1 MKKLLL
7 YLGLFIVLL
16 TNIFLFFRKEIA
28 SENLLPDENRFSKV
42 ILADSLAEPMELA
55 VMRSGKVIFLERKGK
70 VKLYDPQ
77 TDKVK
82 TIAEFNVFS
91 RFNDGMLGIALD
103 PQFERNGWVYIYYSP
118 NDTIPR
124 NRLSRFLMIE
134 QDSLLMSSE
143 KVILEVPVQRQSC
156 CHAAGSIAF
165 DKNGLLY
172 LSTGDNTSSF
182 ESEGYSPTDERPNR
196 SPYDAQGSSANT
208 NDLRGKILRIRPM
221 PDGTYTIP
229 EGNLFPQGSK
239 KGRPEIYV
247 MGCRNPFRFA
257 IDNKNGFLYWGDI
270 GPDAGKDGLQGP
282 QGYDEINRT
291 DKAGFFGWPYF
302 IGDNKAYKKY
312 NFENQ
317 KIGASYN
324 PARPVNYSPNN
335 TGDTLL
341 PPAQPAWIWY
351 PYGESKEFPFV
362 GKGGRNAMAGLVYYA
377 DEYEN
382 SPRKLP
388 KYYHGKVF
396 IYEWMRDW
404 IMALTLDENKQIQK
418 AEPFLPNTK
427 FDHIIDMEMGKDGTM
442 YLLEYGQTWYSNN
455 PDARLVRIE
464 YAHGN
469 RRPVAKAEANKT
481 IGNVPLTVQFSG
493 KNSIDYD
500 KNDVLTYEWWVGEER
515 FAQTEQATYTFKEEG
530 IYQVKLKVTDKEG
543 KINEQIIEIIAGNSP
558 PQITVSLKGNQS
570 FYLGKEEI
578 PYQVQVTDAEDKEIT
593 AENLK
598 INFTYQAIN
607 ALQGHIQD
615 GWSLIEKNTCKS
627 CHVIDKKSVGP
638 AFIDIAKRYDNDEK
652 TTQMLIS
659 KIRKGG
665 NGNWGEQN
673 MSAFPDLPENELRMM
688 VRYILDLDKNQE
700 NLPKEGILNFHQH
713 QPDEQG
719 KYTLSIAYTDKGTAK
734 TKRLTSQQIWVWQ
747 FPKLEAELYDQANR
761 VQKQNVHAPSYQ
773 FVHQLKDGSW
783 LMFKNIDLQGIKKA
797 TLRVASTGA
806 GYTLQIRQG
815 KPDGQIVGEMQVP
828 NKEKRD
834 NWEEFTLPIA
844 NASSG
849 KQDLYITFS
858 HTDKEAKHYCSMDW
872 IAFSN

>member
-1 MKKLLL
+1 MKKLLP
-7 YLGLFIVLL
+7 YLGFFTVIL
-16 TNIFLFFRKEIA
+16 TSAFLFFYKKTTKG
-28 SENLLPDENRFSKV
+28 NWLPDESRFSKIV
-42 ILADSLAEPMELA
+42 LADSLSEPMELA

-103 PQFERNGWVYIYYSP
+103 PQFDRNGWVYIYYSP

-124 NRLSRFLMIE
+124 NRLSRFLMVE

-156 CHAAGSIAF
+156 CHAAGSLAF

-182 ESEGYSPTDERPNR
+182 ESDGYSPTDERPNR
-196 SPYDAQGSSANT
+196 SPFDAQGSSANT

-229 EGNLFPQGSK
+229 AGNLFPKGSK

-247 MGCRNPFRFA
+247 MGCRNPFRFS

-282 QGYDEINRT
+282 QGYDEVNRT

-317 KIGASYN
+317 QIGESYN
-324 PARPVNYSPNN
+324 PFRPVNYSPNN

-351 PYGESKEFPFV
+351 PYGESKEFPFL
-362 GKGGRNAMAGLVYYA
+362 GKGGRNAMAGVVYYA

-388 KYYHGKVF
+388 KYYDGKVF

-404 IMALTLDENKQIQK
+404 IIALTLDEKKQLKK
-418 AEPFLPNTK
+418 AEPFLPTIK
-427 FDHIIDMEMGKDGTM
+427 FDHVIDMAMGKDGTV

-469 RRPVAKAEANKT
+469 RSPIARAEADKT
-481 IGNVPLTVQFSG
+481 VGNVPLTVQFSG
-493 KNSIDYD
+493 KNSVDYD
-500 KNDVLTYEWWVGEER
+500 KDDALIYEWFVGEQS
-515 FAQTEQATYTFKEEG
+515 FAQSEKATYTFKEEG
-530 IYQVKLKVTDKEG
+530 IYQVKLKVKDKEG
-543 KINEQIIEIIAGNSP
+543 KSHEQSIEIVAGNSP
-558 PQITVSLKGNQS
+558 PQISVNLQGNQS
-570 FYLGKEEI
+570 FYFGKEEI
-578 PYQVQVTDAEDKEIT
+578 PYQVQVTDKEDKEIHL
-593 AENLK
+593 ENLK
-598 INFTYQAIN
+598 INFDYQAIN
-607 ALQGHIQD
+607 ALQGNAKD
-615 GWSLIEKNTCKS
+615 GLSLIEKNTCKS
-627 CHVIDKKSVGP
+627 CHAIDKKSVGP
-638 AFIDIAKRYDNDEK
+638 AFIEVAKRYDNNEQ
-652 TTQMLIS
+652 TIQMLIN

-673 MSAFPDLPENELRMM
+673 MSAFPDLPENELRAMLN
-688 VRYILDLDKNQE
+688 YILGLNKKQE
-700 NLPKEGILNFHQH
+700 NLPREGILALNQH
-713 QPDEQG
+713 RANEQG
-719 KYTLSIAYTDKGTAK
+719 KYTLSITYTDKGTPK
-734 TKRLTSQQIWVWQ
+734 TKKLTSQQTWTWQ
-747 FPKLEAELYDQANR
+747 FPKLEAELYDQANQA
-761 VQKQNVHAPSYQ
+761 QKQNVHTPSYQ

-783 LMFKNIDLQGIKKA
+783 LMFKNIDLQGVKKV
-797 TLRVASTGA
+797 TLRMASTGE
-806 GYTLQIRQG
+806 GYTMQIRVG
-815 KPDGQIVGEMQVP
+815 KPDGQIIGELKVP

-834 NWEEFTLPIA
+834 NWEEFTVPIA
-844 NASSG
+844 NPSSG
-849 KQDLYITFS
+849 KQDLYLIFS
-858 HTDKEAKHYCSMDW
+858 HAEKEAKHYCSMDW
-872 IAFSN
+872 IEFSN